1 MRRSDVGAGALA
13 LLGVLGAA
21 YADSHADSPLPEPP
35 QLRAKPT
42 SVRSAQLTCPPALPG
57 DSPPARLSVG
67 DAVLPSPDA
76 THPPGRARVLPLRP
90 PAAADPIATLT
101 KPGHARRM
109 VIRGPQGRP
118 SATVVGRGA
127 LAAGLA
133 ATQQLTA
140 GSGPARGMATSA
152 CLPAAARWHFV
163 GAGKLAGHINQ
174 LVLTNPQP
182 GVATVNLRFFGTHGP
197 LTAAGVDGLAV
208 APYSVRVLDV
218 RDLVRAQRDLS
229 ITVRATQGRVV
240 AAVHDRWVHDLQ
252 PAGVEWLSPTSPPDR
267 DVVVAGGLAGKGRRT
282 LIVANPSPLEALVDV
297 ELLGLDGP
305 FHPVGLGT
313 LRVPPGTVLRREIS
327 TAAEGDAVSV
337 RIRSDQP
344 VTAAL
349 RVRRGGSGPDLAVVP
364 ASERLRGP
372 AVLSLPAVTRPVLA
386 IANPARSDAGGT
398 VRAYDAN
405 GAKVASVRL
414 NLTGGTTRQWPVP
427 DPQRGGRPAAYVV
440 LTPEP
445 GADLVASAVFAGRGP
460 SKGFLAALPL
470 RSGLVSV
477 RRPPVRSTLTAP

>member
-21 YADSHADSPLPEPP
+21 YADSHADGPLPQAP
-35 QLRAKPT
+35 QLRAKQT
-42 SVRSAQLTCPPALPG
+42 SVRSAQLTCPPALPA
-57 DSPPARLSVG
+57 DSPPARLSVS

-76 THPPGRARVLPLRP
+76 MHRPGQARVLPLRP
-90 PAAADPIATLT
+90 PAAAEPIATLT
-101 KPGHARRM
+101 KSGHARRM
-109 VIRGPQGRP
+109 VIRGPGGRP
-118 SATVVGRGA
+118 SATVVGRGT

-133 ATQQLTA
+133 ATQRLTA

-163 GAGKLAGHINQ
+163 GAGKLAVHINH

-182 GVATVNLRFFGTHGP
+182 GVATVDLRFFGTHGA
-197 LTAAGVDGLAV
+197 LRAAGIDGLAV

-218 RDLVRAQRDLS
+218 RDLVRGQRDLS
-229 ITVRATQGRVV
+229 IAVRATQGRVV
-240 AAVHDRWVHDLQ
+240 AAVHDRWVNDLQ
-252 PAGVEWLSPTSPPDR
+252 PAGVEWLSPAAPPGR

-282 LIVANPSPLEALVDV
+282 LMVANPSPLEALVDV
-297 ELLGLDGP
+297 ELLGPDGP

-313 LRVPPGTVLRREIS
+313 LRVPPGAVLRQEIS

-337 RIRSDQP
+337 HIRSDQP

-349 RVRRGGSGPDLAVVP
+349 RVRRGGGGTDLAVVP
-364 ASERLRGP
+364 ASDGLRGP
-372 AVLSLPAVTRPVLA
+372 AVLSLPAVTRPVLTV
-386 IANPARSDAGGT
+386 ANPARSDSGGT

-414 NLTGGTTRQWPVP
+414 NLRGGTTRRWPIP
-427 DPQRGGRPAAYVV
+427 GPKQGERPAAYVV

-445 GADLVASAVFAGRGP
+445 GADLVASVVFAGRGP
-460 SKGFLAALPL
+460 RKGFLAALPL
-470 RSGLVSV
+470 RSGSVSV
-477 RRPPVRSTLTAP
+477 SRPPVRSTLTAP